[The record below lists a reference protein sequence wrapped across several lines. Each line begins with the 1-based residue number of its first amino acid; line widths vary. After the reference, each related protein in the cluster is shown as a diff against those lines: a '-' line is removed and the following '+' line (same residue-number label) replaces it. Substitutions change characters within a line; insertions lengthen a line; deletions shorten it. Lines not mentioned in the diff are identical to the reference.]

1 MPKLKYNWK
10 ELEMEFM
17 TTTWITLKQFI
28 KNKLWDQAFKNN
40 WNYKTHIRNKI
51 SSWTSKKEDYW
62 RNFMRDISNFY
73 TNEDLYKYYQ
83 WIKKLNNILPDIIDR
98 YIENLDNKK
107 DISLNEIIKIY
118 NFLQEIVNKK
128 ETDNKIDPAFKTLI

>member
-1 MPKLKYNWK
+1 
-10 ELEMEFM
+10 
-17 TTTWITLKQFI
+17 
-28 KNKLWDQAFKNN
+28 
-40 WNYKTHIRNKI
+40 
-51 SSWTSKKEDYW
+51 
-62 RNFMRDISNFY
+62 MRDISNFY